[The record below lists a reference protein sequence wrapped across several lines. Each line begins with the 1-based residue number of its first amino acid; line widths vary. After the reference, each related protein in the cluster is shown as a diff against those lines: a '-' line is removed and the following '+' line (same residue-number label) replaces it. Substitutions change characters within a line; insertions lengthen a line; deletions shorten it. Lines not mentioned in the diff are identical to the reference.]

1 MTVIPLPLIAPPVFG
16 YAEMHYRFKYFF
28 SYLKKH
34 EPEILAD
41 APHRLEPGADLP
53 VLLFVKDAHL
63 YPVTIHSV
71 VAHLRTSD
79 EGSRQT
85 ISLIVDQ
92 KAIKGKFWWHVAQ
105 IPMKEFCG
113 EYAGPLFVDIEFSYS
128 VKGKIRQCVNDNYRT
143 SSKQPLRIYRSAAS
157 LPTLPGWIAGD
168 AHTHSWHTE
177 DQVEFGS
184 PTAASVI
191 LSKAMGLSFF
201 CVTDHSYDI
210 DDREDNYLLNDPAI
224 PKWIRLQDE
233 CDTINAEEKSFAVV
247 RGEEVSCWN
256 DASRNVHLLLYGTRR
271 FFPGSGDSAERW
283 FQSRSELTI
292 RDVLREKD
300 AVVAAYAAH
309 PLEGVPFLHRLFF
322 GRGSWGL
329 TDMAVPG
336 LTGLQIA
343 NGERTS
349 AFVEGL
355 AVWKSFLLKGC
366 RLCIAAGNDAH
377 GNFNRYRQ
385 LGIPF
390 FTIAEADRQLFGRMR
405 TAVQAAN
412 VSEENIVAALREGHS
427 CITNGPIGVLSR
439 SAGVVTVSAVSSL
452 EFGPLQ
458 TLRVYSGTVGDA
470 EERLLS
476 EFSPAGLC
484 YFSGSVHLHSP
495 LPSYVRLEVATSDGA
510 NCADGFCFTNPLW
523 MSS

>member
-1 MTVIPLPLIAPPVFG
+1 MIPLPLIAPPVFT

-53 VLLFVKDAHL
+53 ILLFVKDAHL
-63 YPVTIHSV
+63 YPMTIHSV
-71 VAHLRTSD
+71 VAHLRTDD
-79 EGSRQT
+79 ENPGQT
-85 ISLIVDQ
+85 IFLISDQ
-92 KAIKGKFWWHVAQ
+92 QDITEKFWWHVTQ
-105 IPMKEFCG
+105 IPLKGDFVN
-113 EYAGPLFVDIEFSYS
+113 YAGPIFVDVEFSYS
-128 VKGKIRQCVNDNYRT
+128 VKGKKRQCVNDNYRT
-143 SSKQPLRIYRSAAS
+143 SSKQSLRVYRSATS
-157 LPTLPGWIAGD
+157 LPALPGWIAGD

-184 PTAASVI
+184 PTTASVI

-210 DDREDNYLLNDPAI
+210 DDREDNYLVNDPAI
-224 PKWIRLQDE
+224 PKWIRFQKE
-233 CDTINAEEKSFAVV
+233 CNSINAQEKSFAVV

-283 FQSRSELTI
+283 FHTRAELTI
-292 RDVLREKD
+292 PDVLREKNN
-300 AVVAAYAAH
+300 AVAAYAAH
-309 PLEGVPFLHRLFF
+309 PLENVPLLHRFFF
-322 GRGSWGL
+322 GRGIWGL
-329 TDMAVPG
+329 TDMISAG
-336 LTGLQIA
+336 LNGLQIA

-349 AFVEGL
+349 AFEEGL
-355 AVWKSFLLKGC
+355 AVWKSLLLKGH
-366 RLCIAAGNDAH
+366 RLHIAAGNDAH

-390 FTIAEADRQLFGRMR
+390 FTIADADKQLFGRMR
-405 TAVQAAN
+405 TAVKVAD
-412 VSEENIVAALREGHS
+412 VSEENIVAALLGGNS

-439 SAGVVTVSAVSSL
+439 AADTVAVSAISSP
-452 EFGPLQ
+452 EFGTLQ
-458 TLRVYSGTVGDA
+458 RLHVYSGTVGDA
-470 EERLLS
+470 EERVLC

-484 YFSGSVHLHSP
+484 HFSGTVNLHSP
-495 LPSYVRLEVATSDGA
+495 LPSYIRLEVATSAGT
-510 NCADGFCFTNPLW
+510 NCSDGFCYTNPIW
-523 MSS
+523 ISS